1 MLIALAWARRS
12 ENKIKTFMTI
22 ITTTS
27 DLKKLCTRWAKA
39 EYITVDTEFV
49 RTRTYYAI
57 LCLIQVADK
66 DGAVAI
72 DTRAPDLDLGPFYKL
87 MKDENVVKVFHAA
100 RQDVE
105 IFYHDKGGVI
115 PHPLFDTQIAAMV
128 CGYGEQAGY
137 ETLVNS
143 IVGKSIDKSQRF
155 TDWSKRPLS
164 DRQLEYALS
173 DVTYL
178 RQIYETLKKKIE
190 GAGRLSWVNEE
201 MDVLTS
207 SSTYENHPENAWK
220 RLKVKSTNQ
229 RFLAQVQALAAF
241 RETEAQTLN
250 VPRNRVMDD
259 KSLLQLAAHA
269 PHSDK
274 ELRATAGHAWFLKD
288 KKLCAKILK
297 LVARTESMPKENLPK
312 KPPQP
317 SSRRAPEGT
326 MELLK
331 VLLKHQCQ
339 EAHVAT
345 KLVATVAELESY
357 AKGDN
362 PDAHF
367 LVGWRKKVF
376 GEYAEELMKGN
387 LAISVSSQGLNLKR
401 LS

>member
-1 MLIALAWARRS
+1 
-12 ENKIKTFMTI
+12 MTI

-312 KPPQP
+312 KPPP
-317 SSRRAPEGT
+317 A
-326 MELLK
+326 
-331 VLLKHQCQ
+331 
-339 EAHVAT
+339 
-345 KLVATVAELESY
+345 
-357 AKGDN
+357 
-362 PDAHF
+362 
-367 LVGWRKKVF
+367 
-376 GEYAEELMKGN
+376 
-387 LAISVSSQGLNLKR
+387 
-401 LS
+401 